1 MDQLR
6 TSQILLYF
14 LPCLSM
20 WVCAHVP
27 DGEWRSEVNV
37 GQLSTLVFE
46 AQPLTESNADLAK
59 HSGQQ
64 AQASS
69 GLHPLSLT
77 PELQI
82 GTVPLC
88 LSFM

>member
-46 AQPLTESNADLAK
+46 AQPLTELM
-59 HSGQQ
+59 
-64 AQASS
+64 
-69 GLHPLSLT
+69 LIWLSTLGSKLRHLPGFT
-77 PELQI
+77 LFP
-82 GTVPLC
+82 
-88 LSFM
+88 